1 MLASGG
7 FRPDFK
13 GFRAFPPT
21 QMDTESSSP
30 LHLPSLKITGLRGFD
45 RLTIPRLGRVTLL
58 AGRNGVGKT
67 TVLDAVRV
75 LAARGRPSVL
85 ADLLEEREE
94 FATDLNKSGE
104 PLTIMD
110 VAALFHGRGEARG
123 NGLAIGPGPEDDDLR
138 LARSS
143 PDEWT
148 DEQKPF
154 HIDGEAL
161 KVEYGEWKGYVPWSL
176 MAGSSSKYA
185 SPHGSF
191 VDSLLG
197 TRRFD
202 EADWPAAVNCESLGP
217 GLPDNNRLAILW
229 NRIHL
234 TDAEDFLVRTMS
246 RHLDQEVQRM
256 GVVND
261 VGGAP
266 GSLSKRGVFV
276 KLQGHPRPVPLKS
289 FGDGAVR
296 LFGVALELTHSRK
309 GLLLID
315 EAENGLHHTVQA
327 DFWRLVLQA
336 AHDGDVQVLATT
348 HSWDCIVG
356 FARAATECEHTDGVL
371 VRLEPGDDGCRAVVY
386 SEEELAVAAD
396 RRIEVR

>member
-1 MLASGG
+1 
-7 FRPDFK
+7 
-13 GFRAFPPT
+13 
-21 QMDTESSSP
+21 MDTESSSP
-30 LHLPSLKITGLRGFD
+30 LHLPSLRITGFRGFD
-45 RLTIPRLGRVTLL
+45 SLTIPRLGRVTLL

-94 FATDLNKSGE
+94 IATDVNKSGE
-104 PLTIMD
+104 PLTIPD
-110 VAALFHGRGEARG
+110 VAALFHGRGQARG

-143 PDEWT
+143 PEEWT
-148 DEQKPF
+148 DKRKPL
-154 HIDGEAL
+154 HIDGEVL
-161 KVEYGEWKGYVPWSL
+161 KVEYGDWNGYVPWSL
-176 MAGSSSKYA
+176 MAGSSSKYGLLA
-185 SPHGSF
+185 SYIDP
-191 VDSLLG
+191 LRG
-197 TRRFD
+197 TGRFD

-217 GLPDNNRLAILW
+217 GLPDNSRLAILW
-229 NRIHL
+229 NLIAL
-234 TDAEDFLVRTMS
+234 SDAEDFLVRTMS
-246 RHLDQEVQRM
+246 RHLDEEVQRI
-256 GVVND
+256 GVVNEM
-261 VGGAP
+261 GGAP

-386 SEEELAVAAD
+386 SEEELAIAAD
-396 RRIEVR
+396 QRIEVR

>member
-1 MLASGG
+1 M
-7 FRPDFK
+7 
-13 GFRAFPPT
+13 
-21 QMDTESSSP
+21 
-30 LHLPSLKITGLRGFD
+30 
-45 RLTIPRLGRVTLL
+45 
-58 AGRNGVGKT
+58 
-67 TVLDAVRV
+67 
-75 LAARGRPSVL
+75 L

-104 PLTIMD
+104 PLTITD

-123 NGLAIGPGPEDDDLR
+123 NGLAIGPGPEKDDLR

-143 PDEWT
+143 PDEWA
-148 DEQKPF
+148 DEKPL
-154 HIDGEAL
+154 HIDGAAL
-161 KVEYGEWKGYVPWSL
+161 KVEYGDWKKHVPWSL
-176 MAGSSSKYA
+176 MAGSSSRR
-185 SPHGSF
+185 PL

-217 GLPDNNRLAILW
+217 GLPEHTRLAVLW

-234 TDAEDFLVRTMS
+234 TDAEEFLVGTMS
-246 RHLDQEVQRM
+246 RHLDEKVQQM

-261 VGGAP
+261 MGGAP
-266 GSLSKRGVFV
+266 GSLSNRGVLV

-296 LFGVALELTHSRK
+296 LFGVALELTHSRD

-386 SEEELAVAAD
+386 SEEELAIAAD
-396 RRIEVR
+396 QRIEVR

>member
-1 MLASGG
+1 
-7 FRPDFK
+7 
-13 GFRAFPPT
+13 
-21 QMDTESSSP
+21 MDTESSSP
-30 LHLPSLKITGLRGFD
+30 LHLPSLKITGFRGFD
-45 RLTIPRLGRVTLL
+45 HLEIPRLGRVTLL
-58 AGRNGVGKT
+58 AGRNGAGKT

-75 LAARGRPSVL
+75 LATRGRPSVL

-94 FATDLNKSGE
+94 FVTDRNKSGE
-104 PLTIMD
+104 PLTIPD

-123 NGLAIGPGPEDDDLR
+123 NGLAIGPGPEKGNLR

-148 DEQKPF
+148 DEQKPLP
-154 HIDGEAL
+154 IDGEAL
-161 KVEYGEWKGYVPWSL
+161 KVEYGDWKDYVPWSL
-176 MAGSSSKYA
+176 MAGSSPKY
-185 SPHGSF
+185 
-191 VDSLLG
+191 VLDSLLG
-197 TRRFD
+197 TRRFS
-202 EADWPAAVNCESLGP
+202 EADWPAPIKCESLGP
-217 GLPDNNRLAILW
+217 GLPDNTRLAVLW
-229 NRIHL
+229 SLIHL
-234 TDAEDFLVRTMS
+234 TDAEDFLVGTMS
-246 RHLDQEVQRM
+246 RHLDEKVQRM

-261 VGGAP
+261 TGGAP

-296 LFGVALELTHSRK
+296 LFGVALELTHSRD

-371 VRLEPGDDGCRAVVY
+371 VRLERSEEECRAVVY
-386 SEEELAVAAD
+386 SEDELKIAAEQ
-396 RRIEVR
+396 RIEVR

>member
-1 MLASGG
+1 MNA
-7 FRPDFK
+7 
-13 GFRAFPPT
+13 
-21 QMDTESSSP
+21 EVHSP
-30 LHLPSLKITGLRGFD
+30 LHLPSLKITGFRGFD
-45 RLTIPRLGRVTLL
+45 SLTIPRLGRVTLL

-94 FATDLNKSGE
+94 FATDLNKNGE
-104 PLTIMD
+104 PLTIAD

-123 NGLAIGPGPEDDDLR
+123 NGLAIDPGPEKDDLR

-148 DEQKPF
+148 DEKPL

-161 KVEYGEWKGYVPWSL
+161 KVEYGDWKGYVPWSL
-176 MAGSSSKYA
+176 MAGSSSKYGVLA
-185 SPHGSF
+185 SYFDP
-191 VDSLLG
+191 LPG
-197 TRRFD
+197 TGRFG

-217 GLPDNNRLAILW
+217 GLPDNTRLAVLW

-234 TDAEDFLVRTMS
+234 TDAEEFLVGTMS
-246 RHLDQEVQRM
+246 RHLDEKVQQM

-261 VGGAP
+261 MGRAP
-266 GSLSKRGVFV
+266 GSLSKRGVLV

-336 AHDGDVQVLATT
+336 AHEGDVQVLATT

-371 VRLEPGDDGCRAVVY
+371 VRLEPGDDGSRAVVY
-386 SEEELAVAAD
+386 SEEELAVASD